1 MLNPIAK
8 ILLDGTQIA
17 VTDPRTDHAAVLFED
32 GTMVYA
38 HSIGQGPD
46 PHADANADDEPF
58 DSQQDAEAGVPK
70 FHLLGFDD
78 WKLGSIQDY
87 ERYVLNR
94 GFYNP
99 AVDPNLFPNV
109 KPEWHW
115 SSTPAAWSSA
125 SAWLVGF
132 GSGGVDD
139 YHRYGS
145 GFALAVRRA
154 GQ

>member
-1 MLNPIAK
+1 MLNAIAK
-8 ILLDGTQIA
+8 IMLDGTQIP
-17 VTDPRTDHAAVLFED
+17 VTDPRTDHSAVLFED

-38 HSIGQGPD
+38 HSIGQGPEHD
-46 PHADANADDEPF
+46 ADENADDEPF

-78 WKLGSIQDY
+78 WKLATIQDY
-87 ERYVLNR
+87 ERYVINR

-125 SAWLVGF
+125 SAWFVFFSYGNVGSVRR
-132 GSGGVDD
+132 GS
-139 YHRYGS
+139 S